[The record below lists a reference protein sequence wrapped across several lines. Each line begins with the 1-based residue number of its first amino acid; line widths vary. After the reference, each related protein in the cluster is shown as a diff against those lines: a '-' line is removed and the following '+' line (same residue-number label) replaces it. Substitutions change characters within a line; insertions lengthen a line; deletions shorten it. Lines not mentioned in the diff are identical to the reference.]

1 MGGTVAREALD
12 RGHMVTAMVRDP
24 ARLQLKHERLT
35 TVISD
40 VTDPTSVAAVV
51 AGHDAVATAISGR
64 RIKRRTYR

>member
-1 MGGTVAREALD
+1 MGKPALD

-40 VTDPTSVAAVV
+40 VTDPTSVAAV
-51 AGHDAVATAISGR
+51 AAKHDAWQQRSAGTG
-64 RIKRRTYR
+64 